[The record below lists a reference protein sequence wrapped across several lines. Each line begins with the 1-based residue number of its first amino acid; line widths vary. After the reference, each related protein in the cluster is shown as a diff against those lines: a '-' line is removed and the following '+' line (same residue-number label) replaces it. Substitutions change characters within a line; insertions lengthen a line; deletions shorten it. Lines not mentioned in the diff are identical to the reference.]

1 MSVVRTFVA
10 ASLCLSAFAAQCDA
24 TLAAG
29 DDFYKGK
36 TVRIIVGY
44 PPGGGYDVYA
54 RIVAQFLPA
63 ALSGTPTVI
72 VQNMPGA
79 GSIALMNHLYKVAE
93 RDGTIIGAVSGA
105 APFAPLQGV
114 KAANFDATKY
124 NWVGSPNSETGM
136 LIVWHT
142 VPVQTI
148 QDAMQSQ
155 IIVGSSSEN
164 SSTSFYARVL
174 NSTLG
179 LKLKIIHGY
188 PGTTESYLAMERG
201 ELQGYPSA
209 FLSSLQAT
217 RPDWIKDSKVK
228 VLVQYGAEPSAEL
241 PNVPFAR
248 DVAQKPDDKALL
260 DLAMAPLSF
269 GRPLLLPPDVSPDRV
284 KAIREVLNTMFAS
297 PEFAAEAQRQRVDVT
312 PVTGEELQAVL
323 DKTYNAPPALRDR
336 FKELFKGGQ

>member
-1 MSVVRTFVA
+1 MSAARTLIA
-10 ASLCLSAFAAQCDA
+10 ASLCVSAFGTQCGLAIAAD
-24 TLAAG
+24 
-29 DDFYKGK
+29 DDFYKSK
-36 TVRIIVGY
+36 TVRIVVGY

-54 RIVAQFLPA
+54 RVIAQFLPA
-63 ALSGTPTVI
+63 ALPGLPTVI

-79 GSIALMNHLYKVAE
+79 GSITLMNHLYKVAE
-93 RDGTIIGAVSGA
+93 KDGTIIGAVSGA

-148 QDAMQSQ
+148 QDAIKSE

-174 NSTLG
+174 NATLG

-201 ELQGYPSA
+201 EIQGYPSA

-217 RPDWIKDSKVK
+217 RPDWIKGAKVK
-228 VLVQYGAEPSAEL
+228 VLVQYGSKPSPDL

-248 DVAQKPDDKALL
+248 DVTQKTEDKALL
-260 DLAMAPLSF
+260 DLAMAPLAF
-269 GRPLLLPPDVSPDRV
+269 GRPLLLPPDVPSDRV
-284 KAIREVLNTMFAS
+284 RTVRETLQTIFAS
-297 PEFAAEAQRQRVDVT
+297 EEFAAEAQRQRVEVS
-312 PVTGEELQAVL
+312 PVTGEELQAIL
-323 DKTYNAPPALRDR
+323 AKTYGSPPALRDR
-336 FKELFKGGQ
+336 FKELFKSGQ

>member
-1 MSVVRTFVA
+1 MSA
-10 ASLCLSAFAAQCDA
+10 AKTLITASLSLCLLGAQCGMA
-24 TLAAG
+24 MAAG
-29 DDFYKGK
+29 EDFYKNK

-54 RIVAQFLPA
+54 RITAQFLPA
-63 ALSGTPTVI
+63 ALSGSPTVI

-79 GSIALMNHLYKVAE
+79 GSITLMNHLYKVAE
-93 RDGTIIGAVSGA
+93 KDGTIIGAVSGA

-148 QDAMQSQ
+148 QDAMKTE

-174 NSTLG
+174 NATLG

-201 ELQGYPSA
+201 EIQGYPSA
-209 FLSSLQAT
+209 FLSSLQST
-217 RPDWIKDSKVK
+217 RPDWIKESKVK
-228 VLVQYGAEPSAEL
+228 VLVQYGSKPSPEL

-248 DVAQKPDDKALL
+248 DVTQKPEDKALL
-260 DLAMAPLSF
+260 DLAMAPLAF
-269 GRPLLLPPDVSPDRV
+269 GRPLLLPPGVPPDRV
-284 KAIREVLNTMFAS
+284 KTLRETLQTMFAS
-297 PEFAAEAQRQRVDVT
+297 PEFVAEAQRQRVDVS

-323 DKTYNAPPALRDR
+323 ARTYGSPPALRDR
-336 FKELFKGGQ
+336 FKELFKGAQ